1 MALRNITENKDDFS
15 AFQYSLYQAIKSNP
29 NMSQQ
34 QLGENIAKA
43 LGARSYNALNLSERR
58 TEEHQGSVIPTPSVR
73 LYALLTP
80 AGVSVHYPNAEPAFF
95 SLVSV
100 LNSDDNSE
108 DIPVQLFTSRSCKEA
123 QTALASAEAAIPSAH
138 FATLAIRELG
148 ETRNETLSD
157 LAEDFQLNASAL
169 EAKYTQRLNDLNA
182 WAEYP
187 YAKLTRDAWKNEA
200 SGGSTLRSYWSW
212 VEVQLEQ
219 LVDAHLVK

>member
-15 AFQYSLYQAIKSNP
+15 AFKYSLYQAIKSNP

-34 QLGENIAKA
+34 QLGESIAKA
-43 LGARSYNALNLSERR
+43 LGARSYNALNLNESRAEGYQAN
-58 TEEHQGSVIPTPSVR
+58 TAPAPSGR

-80 AGVSVHYPNAEPAFF
+80 AGVSVDYHDGEPVFF
-95 SLVSV
+95 SLAKALGSV
-100 LNSDDNSE
+100 EDCE

-123 QTALASAEAAIPSAH
+123 QTALASAEAAIPSTQ
-138 FATLAIRELG
+138 FAMLAIRELG
-148 ETRNETLSD
+148 ETRNEILSD

-169 EAKYTQRLNDLNA
+169 EAKYTCRLKDTNA

-187 YAKLTRDAWKNEA
+187 YANLTRDAWQDESA
-200 SGGSTLRSYWSW
+200 GGSTLRGYWSW

-219 LVDAHLVK
+219 MVDAHLVK